1 MRCRSSSSKQAD
13 YEDETGLKRGSSSKR
28 AVFEDEG
35 VRRRVSGTKKADFED
50 ERACGAV
57 PEPVDAVAGRSL
69 SLSKGRPGPVFRQ
82 TLHLARGGQHALNF
96 NLLNFNELHFDLC

>member
-35 VRRRVSGTKKADFED
+35 VRKRVSGTKKADFED

-57 PEPVDAVAGRSL
+57 PEPVEGPSGPPYSPSTA
-69 SLSKGRPGPVFRQ
+69 SKASV
-82 TLHLARGGQHALNF
+82 
-96 NLLNFNELHFDLC
+96 